1 MHGFNY
7 ELCPWGKHPVEN
19 IQERALKLLDQYRK
33 KLTLYRTNTLLVP
46 LGDDFCY
53 ISIDEAEA
61 QFQNYRMLF
70 DYVNSNPSLNAGAQ
84 FGTLDEYFRTLRGKS
99 DRINY
104 YLPVEVGSDQVGDFP
119 SLSGDFFTYADRQQD
134 YWSGYY
140 ISRPFFKAVDRV
152 LEQRLRAVE
161 IMMASWRTYCQRAQ
175 REKLP
180 TGFAYK
186 MTTAMGN
193 LVLFQHQDGVTGTAK
208 YHVIWDYGTRMH
220 NCLQGLQIFMSKAI
234 EVLLGIRHDKSDRNP
249 SQFES
254 EQVRS
259 KYDVQPEFKAIN
271 AREGTSQ
278 YVEFSN
284 PLEQSRE
291 EIAMPIVNMPDVT
304 ILDSN
309 WTCVRSQASSE

>member
-1 MHGFNY
+1 MGQTSSGNQ
-7 ELCPWGKHPVEN
+7 PVEN

-46 LGDDFCY
+46 LGGDFCY

-61 QFQNYRMLF
+61 QFQNYRTLF
-70 DYVNSNPSLNAGAQ
+70 DYINSNPSLNAEAH
-84 FGTLDEYFRTLRGKS
+84 FGTLDEYFRTLRGKA

-104 YLPVEVGSDQVGDFP
+104 SLPVEVGSDQIGGFS
-119 SLSGDFFTYADRQQD
+119 SLSGDFFTSADRQQD

-140 ISRPFFKAVDRV
+140 ISRPFFKAVYRV
-152 LEQRLRAVE
+152 LEQTLRVVE
-161 IMMASWRTYCQRAQ
+161 
-175 REKLP
+175 
-180 TGFAYK
+180 
-186 MTTAMGN
+186 
-193 LVLFQHQDGVTGTAK
+193 
-208 YHVIWDYGTRMH
+208 
-220 NCLQGLQIFMSKAI
+220 
-234 EVLLGIRHDKSDRNP
+234 
-249 SQFES
+249 FES

-259 KYDVQPEFKAIN
+259 KYDVQPVFKAIN

-291 EIAMPIVNMPDVT
+291 EIAMLIVNMPDVT

>member
-1 MHGFNY
+1 
-7 ELCPWGKHPVEN
+7 
-19 IQERALKLLDQYRK
+19 
-33 KLTLYRTNTLLVP
+33 
-46 LGDDFCY
+46 
-53 ISIDEAEA
+53 
-61 QFQNYRMLF
+61 
-70 DYVNSNPSLNAGAQ
+70 
-84 FGTLDEYFRTLRGKS
+84 
-99 DRINY
+99 
-104 YLPVEVGSDQVGDFP
+104 
-119 SLSGDFFTYADRQQD
+119 
-134 YWSGYY
+134 
-140 ISRPFFKAVDRV
+140 
-152 LEQRLRAVE
+152 
-161 IMMASWRTYCQRAQ
+161 MMASWRTYCQRAQ

-259 KYDVQPEFKAIN
+259 KYDVQPVFKAIN
-271 AREGTSQ
+271 SREGTSQ

-291 EIAMPIVNMPDVT
+291 EIAMLIVNMPDVT

-309 WTCVRSQASSE
+309 WTCVRSQASSEQQQDKSKTFTGRHSVLWKASVPAMGLQTYYVANGFERCDKAKPARLEYFSMSNVSSCPAPYDCSRIEGGVDEIQNQHQTLNFDIKHGLLRKITQNDGWLEIRLDCRL

>member
-1 MHGFNY
+1 MFQLLSIPQDEYGGGGECEEYGDQVDIVDPGGDDFEDPNEHAEGM
-7 ELCPWGKHPVEN
+7 EN
-19 IQERALKLLDQYRK
+19 IQERALKLLDQYRR

-61 QFQNYRMLF
+61 QFQNYRTLV
-70 DYVNSNPSLNAGAQ
+70 DYINSNPSLNAEAQ
-84 FGTLDEYFRTLRGKS
+84 FGTLVEYFRTLRGKA

-104 YLPVEVGSDQVGDFP
+104 SLPAEVGSHQIGGFP
-119 SLSGDFFTYADRQQD
+119 SLSSDFFTYADRQQD

-140 ISRPFFKAVDRV
+140 ISRPFFKVVYRV
-152 LEQRLRAVE
+152 LEQTLRAVE
-161 IMMASWRTYCQRAQ
+161 VMMASWHTYCQREQ
-175 REKLP
+175 CEKLA
-180 TGFAYK
+180 TGDAYN
-186 MTTAMGN
+186 MTTAIGN
-193 LVLFQHQDGVTGTAK
+193 LVLFPHHDGLLK
-208 YHVIWDYGTRMH
+208 YFLVFAM
-220 NCLQGLQIFMSKAI
+220 
-234 EVLLGIRHDKSDRNP
+234 KSDHNP

-259 KYDVQPEFKAIN
+259 IYDVQPVFKAID
-271 AREGTSQ
+271 AREGTSL

-291 EIAMPIVNMPDVT
+291 EIAMLVVNMPDVT